1 MAGQAVLTA
10 AVLEWLAHSQSP
22 RVLHVFDRACN
33 LINERDEILSLV
45 WPELGAGPF
54 ALLLPKKRPFTS
66 ITSDSSVDIIEM
78 DLWVGDINIPLA
90 NAQIWNP
97 RLDWGAICQQ
107 QVYWPEILP
116 QIKLILRQ
124 QEIDKTMSVGASR
137 RLAPT
142 MHHKFDWA
150 QNQFLLGIE
159 EQDQTLVESAVQ
171 ELAGLGQGLTPTGD
185 DFLVGAILAL
195 WLNDVDIMIVDLIVR
210 TAVSRTTLLSGAWL
224 RAAGQGEFI
233 ELWHQ
238 FFAGLEDGSW
248 ATAVTNI
255 LQIGHSSGHDAL
267 LGFTAVLEKLIIP
280 H

>member
-1 MAGQAVLTA
+1 MAGQPVLTA
-10 AVLEWLAHSQSP
+10 TVLEWLAHSQSP

-66 ITSDSSVDIIEM
+66 IDTDSSVDIIEM

-97 RLDWGAICQQ
+97 KLDWLVI
-107 QVYWPEILP
+107 
-116 QIKLILRQ
+116 RQ
-124 QEIDKTMSVGASR
+124 QEVNWPHVLYQINHLLQRQESSKTMSVGASR

-142 MHHKFDWA
+142 FEKTFASA
-150 QNQFLLGIE
+150 QQKFLLGIGNRDPF
-159 EQDQTLVESAVQ
+159 QVEAAVKD
-171 ELAGLGQGLTPTGD
+171 LAGLGQGLTPTGD
-185 DFLVGAILAL
+185 DFLVGAIIAL
-195 WLNDVDIMIVDLIVR
+195 WLKNMDETFIDLIVQ

-224 RAAGQGEFI
+224 NAAGRGECI
-233 ELWHQ
+233 AAWHH
-238 FFAGLEDGSW
+238 FFAGLEDGRW
-248 ATAVTNI
+248 ETAVSNI
-255 LQIGHSSGHDAL
+255 LQIGHRSGYDAL
-267 LGFTAVLEKLIIP
+267 VGFTAVLEKLILR